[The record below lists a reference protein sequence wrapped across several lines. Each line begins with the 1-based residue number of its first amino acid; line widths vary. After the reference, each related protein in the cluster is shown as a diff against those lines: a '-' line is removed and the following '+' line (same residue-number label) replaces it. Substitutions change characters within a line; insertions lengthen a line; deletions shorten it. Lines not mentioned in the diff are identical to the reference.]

1 MKCRG
6 MSVRS
11 STRCVVLQRKCNRTN
26 AGSDRSFQ
34 FCAWPLVA
42 DAFVEDLLQ
51 VLAAA
56 LVKVFGCRPMTV
68 VPPAEG
74 AGVRKPPRDETAGF
88 GRRSCSEPYGDFIL
102 IIPVSSTGP
111 SG

>member
-34 FCAWPLVA
+34 FCAWPA
-42 DAFVEDLLQ
+42 DAVVEGFLQ

-56 LVKVFGCRPMTV
+56 QDPKLRIPFWFRNLSFCESLSRMPAMVNATS
-68 VPPAEG
+68 VPLH
-74 AGVRKPPRDETAGF
+74 AGRGRKH
-88 GRRSCSEPYGDFIL
+88 L
-102 IIPVSSTGP
+102 KIPGLF
-111 SG
+111 

>member
-42 DAFVEDLLQ
+42 DAFVEDLPQ

-56 LVKVFGCRPMTV
+56 LGTKRICPT
-68 VPPAEG
+68 
-74 AGVRKPPRDETAGF
+74 
-88 GRRSCSEPYGDFIL
+88 RRSMSAYWG
-102 IIPVSSTGP
+102 
-111 SG
+111 

>member
-34 FCAWPLVA
+34 FCAWPFVA

-56 LVKVFGCRPMTV
+56 LGPERT
-68 VPPAEG
+68 
-74 AGVRKPPRDETAGF
+74 
-88 GRRSCSEPYGDFIL
+88 GRSGWLMSAIRGTPEKICSF
-102 IIPVSSTGP
+102 
-111 SG
+111 